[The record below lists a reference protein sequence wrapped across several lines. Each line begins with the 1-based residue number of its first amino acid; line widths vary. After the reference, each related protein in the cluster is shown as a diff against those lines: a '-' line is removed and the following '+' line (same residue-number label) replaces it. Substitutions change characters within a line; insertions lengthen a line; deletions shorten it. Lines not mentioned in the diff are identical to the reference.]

1 MVVQMSKEE
10 KGIVGILLCPHCGKK
25 IKVGIPKKTAKSVLH
40 SFKAGKDTANLT
52 IIWEA
57 ITE

>member
-1 MVVQMSKEE
+1 MSKQEI
-10 KGIVGILLCPHCGKK
+10 GITGVLACPHCGKK
-25 IKVGIPKKTAKSVLH
+25 IKVGIPKKTAKTVLH